1 MCCPKTIFIS
11 LVFTCTQVQLHA
23 QKAKYADVYTGY
35 NVAIAGISGNSIH
48 VWSASAAPPYPAAG
62 NIALTLHIFS
72 ADMHLQEEKKVE
84 LGEINSWSIEFQQ
97 ADSFYYASIICVS
110 GITKRLLLKIDWYGN
125 VSNISDTP
133 DLWTNAVSLY
143 ERNMFYA
150 MTHKNNH
157 LFSVTIENA
166 MIRDSSGEKD
176 IIPLP
181 GENLTPGQVVQKL
194 IIKKE
199 NTSTGAS
206 AQLIFGSIS
215 KRFYNPV
222 IIATNKDILVSAS
235 AQANNANNNLFLF
248 FARLDTNLARSL
260 TRPVILKSKGVKN
273 EIYPPSDIIQSE
285 NKVALISKGLY
296 KKEMVKY
303 YPEYQNG
310 ITVQVP
316 HQSGV
321 YTTHSLKITMIDEKN
336 NALKDT
342 IITDQGNNKNL
353 QWDNLLTLVSGKG
366 IDIFCGRKYA
376 ANKNGITHF
385 SMNEDGNMK
394 EDDMIVDPRYDYLVA
409 EAKELVKGDVLIP
422 FLYKG
427 KRGLMRLEYRP
438 AE

>member
-1 MCCPKTIFIS
+1 M
-11 LVFTCTQVQLHA
+11 HA

-35 NVAIAGISGNSIH
+35 NVAIAGISGNCIH

-248 FARLDTNLARSL
+248 FARLDTNLAGSL
-260 TRPVILKSKGVKN
+260 ARPVILKSKGIKN

>member
-23 QKAKYADVYTGY
+23 QKAKYADAYTGY
-35 NVAIAGISGNSIH
+35 NVAIAGIAGNSIH
-48 VWSASAAPPYPAAG
+48 VWSASATPPYPAAG

-166 MIRDSSGEKD
+166 MIRDSSGKD
-176 IIPLP
+176 IISLP
-181 GENLTPGQVVQKL
+181 GENFTPGQVVQKL

-222 IIATNKDILVSAS
+222 IIATNKDLLVSAS

-248 FARLDTNLARSL
+248 FARLDTNLAGPL

-296 KKEMVKY
+296 KKEMVRY

-316 HQSGV
+316 HQSGI
-321 YTTHSLKITMIDEKN
+321 YITHSLKITMIDEKN

-342 IITDQGNNKNL
+342 FITDQGNNKNL

-427 KRGLMRLEYRP
+427 KRGLMKLEYRP